1 MVFKYYSH
9 GISKIYAR
17 NTTGRGSTSKLVG
30 SETPSGNIYLVETAT
45 AGMATS
51 VKMDEDTKSRLER
64 LQAEVRLQTGKRV
77 TQQEILGRLVERAIE
92 SKADLIDTF
101 REERVPL
108 SEVDREAFHEGTV
121 SSGTTTDEDDI
132 DDVLYG

>member
-1 MVFKYYSH
+1 
-9 GISKIYAR
+9 
-17 NTTGRGSTSKLVG
+17 
-30 SETPSGNIYLVETAT
+30 
-45 AGMATS
+45 MATS

-92 SKADLIDTF
+92 SKADLVDSF
-101 REERVPL
+101 REERVPVP
-108 SEVDREAFHEGTV
+108 EEDREAFHDGMV
-121 SSGTTTDEDDI
+121 SSGVTTSEEDV